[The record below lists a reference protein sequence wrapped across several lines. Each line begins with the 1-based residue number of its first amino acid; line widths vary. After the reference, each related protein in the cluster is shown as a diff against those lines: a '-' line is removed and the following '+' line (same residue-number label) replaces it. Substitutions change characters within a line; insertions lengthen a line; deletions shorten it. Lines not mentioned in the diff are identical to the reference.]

1 MVLTQ
6 LKSCVERGERVVQRN
21 ISAEILQTNQAII
34 ERCDELLKARKPKIY
49 KPPHVHYM
57 VEEKVKIYDRIVVS
71 DTDPSV
77 SLAEVASLEDARG
90 KKETNFTIV
99 TRNSDGEQCYQ
110 EKDVT
115 KGNILNHAGKRR

>member
-1 MVLTQ
+1 
-6 LKSCVERGERVVQRN
+6 
-21 ISAEILQTNQAII
+21 
-34 ERCDELLKARKPKIY
+34 
-49 KPPHVHYM
+49 M

-90 KKETNFTIV
+90 KTETNFTIV
-99 TRNSDGEQCYQ
+99 TRNSDREQCYQ

-115 KGNILNHAGKRR
+115 KGNILSHAGKRR

>member
-1 MVLTQ
+1 M
-6 LKSCVERGERVVQRN
+6 N
-21 ISAEILQTNQAII
+21 
-34 ERCDELLKARKPKIY
+34 
-49 KPPHVHYM
+49 
-57 VEEKVKIYDRIVVS
+57 RIVVS

-115 KGNILNHAGKRR
+115 KGNIKSRRQEKIKGTEKASPIHTLFQR

>member
-1 MVLTQ
+1 MTVL
-6 LKSCVERGERVVQRN
+6 
-21 ISAEILQTNQAII
+21 
-34 ERCDELLKARKPKIY
+34 
-49 KPPHVHYM
+49 
-57 VEEKVKIYDRIVVS
+57 VS
-71 DTDPSV
+71 VTDPSV

-99 TRNSDGEQCYQ
+99 TRNLDGEQCYQ